1 MSIKIFS
8 TLIVICSTRHFNSI
22 FFSSYFLHETH
33 IKYNSFLTL
42 HFRARNAT
50 QGFERVHVL
59 VFVGLFV
66 LGVRLA
72 ALQVLVRV
80 RVPERLR
87 LERRVLG
94 LEILFVLEYGTLPRP
109 PRSQSTYKYIEYRA
123 VSGVFRTIDPP
134 PPLHLASVSSSPPP
148 PPKPGGG
155 GGGQYFGRRQTLDWP
170 LTV

>member
-1 MSIKIFS
+1 MKQ
-8 TLIVICSTRHFNSI
+8 
-22 FFSSYFLHETH
+22 

-50 QGFERVHVL
+50 QGFERVQVL

-80 RVPERLR
+80 RVPQRLR

-94 LEILFVLEYGTLPRP
+94 LEILFILEYGTLPRP
-109 PRSQSTYKYIEYRA
+109 PVGTIGHVFFNLQS
-123 VSGVFRTIDPP
+123 
-134 PPLHLASVSSSPPP
+134 
-148 PPKPGGG
+148 
-155 GGGQYFGRRQTLDWP
+155 
-170 LTV
+170 LTVHGHERLTISPVYKLQ

>member
-1 MSIKIFS
+1 MKQ
-8 TLIVICSTRHFNSI
+8 
-22 FFSSYFLHETH
+22 

-59 VFVGLFV
+59 VFVVLFV
-66 LGVRLA
+66 LVRLA

-80 RVPERLR
+80 RVPQRLR

-109 PRSQSTYKYIEYRA
+109 PVGTSNDNR
-123 VSGVFRTIDPP
+123 RTFIFF
-134 PPLHLASVSSSPPP
+134 LIFAETVTSACKTRFFKSYS
-148 PPKPGGG
+148 
-155 GGGQYFGRRQTLDWP
+155 FGRDIQVLNISMLTDWA
-170 LTV
+170 LKG